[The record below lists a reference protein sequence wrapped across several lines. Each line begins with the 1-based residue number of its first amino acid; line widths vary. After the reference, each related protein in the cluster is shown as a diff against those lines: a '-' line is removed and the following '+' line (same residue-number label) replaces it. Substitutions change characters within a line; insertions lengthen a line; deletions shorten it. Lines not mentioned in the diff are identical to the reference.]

1 MEKSS
6 ILMRSPTRE
15 FGVQAIQNL
24 LLLEMRPK
32 EEGQRGRT
40 YSFRDCSLVVQI
52 LAQATDNLK
61 LFLDSQTINGGLDDV
76 PNTGLVH
83 GNEAVVVHVGE
94 ESHDELAVHT
104 VRNTTVARDRFA
116 EVLDLESALK
126 SGSEE
131 STERRDQ
138 GGEGCENQNVELNGL
153 DVERGT
159 NTGPVGNSVWLGHKG
174 RVGCALQSSQ
184 NVRTEIIDRANKVLV
199 AHEDVGHEVTETN
212 GAEPG
217 AQEPFNRLLRRQLDQ
232 LSAAESDTA
241 DIGEDIVCNH
251 QGRGQEEPNHALQDI
266 VHDKVRLH
274 DDQVE
279 RHVRPGPLGELEA
292 VVALLQGCDE
302 EDET

>member
-1 MEKSS
+1 
-6 ILMRSPTRE
+6 MRSPTRE

-32 EEGQRGRT
+32 REGRRGRA

-52 LAQATDNLK
+52 LAQTTDNLK
-61 LFLDSQTINGGLDDV
+61 LFFDSQTVNGGLNDI

-104 VRNTTVARDRFA
+104 VRNTTVARDRLA
-116 EVLDLESALK
+116 KVLDLERALK

-138 GGEGCENQNVELNGL
+138 GGEGCENQDVELNGL
-153 DVERGT
+153 DVERGSSS
-159 NTGPVGNSVWLGHKG
+159 GPVGNSVWLGHKG
-174 RVGCALQSSQ
+174 RVGRALQSGQ
-184 NVRTEIIDRANKVLV
+184 NVRTEVIDRADEILV

-217 AQEPFNRLLRRQLDQ
+217 AQEPFNRLLGRKLDQ
-232 LSAAESDTA
+232 LSATESNTA
-241 DIGEDIVCNH
+241 DVGEDIVRNH
-251 QGRGQEEPNHALQDI
+251 QGRGQEEPNHAFQDV